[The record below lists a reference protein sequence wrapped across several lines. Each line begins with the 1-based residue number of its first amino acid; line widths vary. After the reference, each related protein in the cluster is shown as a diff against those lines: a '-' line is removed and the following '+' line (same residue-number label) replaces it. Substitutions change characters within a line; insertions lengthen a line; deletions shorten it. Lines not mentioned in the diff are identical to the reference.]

1 MITFEHIWPLLLLLA
16 VPLIV
21 WVGRRTNTG
30 LSESHLRLSTVVRGA
45 VVVLL
50 ALALMQPVWK
60 RPARLLSV
68 VFALDVSGSIAPA
81 FIDSAIDWIAETS
94 AEGAPAHA
102 RYVAFAGSPQ
112 AAGSA
117 QEIRDLSVSRGGAE
131 GSIDQ
136 DATDVEAALAYALR
150 NFDPRY
156 LRRLVL
162 ITDAN
167 ETQGDLLRLV
177 GQANEEGVRVFTLPA
192 GVRASGDSWVEAI
205 ELPEEVRQ
213 GEPVAALVH
222 VYARAETTGTLELRS
237 GGEVLETRDLS
248 FQPGPHV
255 IPFEVR
261 LPDTGTMTLEAE
273 LRTEGDSFPGN
284 DVYRRSMWVSG
295 RPRVLYVEGRPASV
309 RFLRDALRE
318 EDIEVV
324 VGDAATLPDDPAAL
338 EEFDAVILSDV
349 PIEGLTELRMRA
361 LESYVRDLG
370 GGLIFVGGESTYGEE
385 AYAETPIEEILPIW
399 FRVHEQRKDLALV
412 IVLDK
417 SFSMVGPKIE
427 LSKEAAKAALALL
440 EDTHRFGLLTFDH
453 SPYWTVP
460 IQFAEKKARINEYI
474 SSIIASAH
482 TNIYPALEK
491 AFEGLEEVEAE
502 VKHIILLSDGKTYPD
517 DYETLVTRMAE
528 AEITL
533 STVAVG
539 EEADRELLE
548 NIARWG
554 LGRSYYIREAARVPQ
569 IFIEET
575 QIASQSTLVEEAVR
589 PIVRTSVEAFDG
601 IDFSAAPALRGFVST
616 QAKDTAEVL
625 LESESEAPLL
635 ARWNYGLGKT
645 AIFTSDVKNRWAIDW
660 LEWDGYGKFWAQLV
674 RETMRHLDR
683 EQVDF
688 QVRRRGREAIVT
700 LNAVGED
707 GRFMNDLQPEVEVVA
722 PDGSSSVLPLRQ
734 VGSGSY
740 EARQALR
747 HDASAPYRFDLAE
760 AGLARQSRA
769 LFYADPD
776 EYRLYP
782 TNAALLRALSD
793 LTGGTYNPEPEEIFA
808 DYGDRTSMPTPLW
821 PYLAALALA
830 LYLLDIA
837 VRRAPWFYRRFAST
851 ATVAGGRTSE
861 S

>member
-1 MITFEHIWPLLLLLA
+1 L
-16 VPLIV
+16 
-21 WVGRRTNTG
+21 
-30 LSESHLRLSTVVRGA
+30 
-45 VVVLL
+45 
-50 ALALMQPVWK
+50 
-60 RPARLLSV
+60 
-68 VFALDVSGSIAPA
+68 VFA
-81 FIDSAIDWIAETS
+81 
-94 AEGAPAHA
+94 
-102 RYVAFAGSPQ
+102 
-112 AAGSA
+112 
-117 QEIRDLSVSRGGAE
+117 
-131 GSIDQ
+131 
-136 DATDVEAALAYALR
+136 
-150 NFDPRY
+150 
-156 LRRLVL
+156 
-162 ITDAN
+162 
-167 ETQGDLLRLV
+167 
-177 GQANEEGVRVFTLPA
+177 
-192 GVRASGDSWVEAI
+192 
-205 ELPEEVRQ
+205 
-213 GEPVAALVH
+213 
-222 VYARAETTGTLELRS
+222 
-237 GGEVLETRDLS
+237 GGE
-248 FQPGPHV
+248 
-255 IPFEVR
+255 
-261 LPDTGTMTLEAE
+261 A
-273 LRTEGDSFPGN
+273 
-284 DVYRRSMWVSG
+284 
-295 RPRVLYVEGRPASV
+295 
-309 RFLRDALRE
+309 
-318 EDIEVV
+318 
-324 VGDAATLPDDPAAL
+324 
-338 EEFDAVILSDV
+338 
-349 PIEGLTELRMRA
+349 
-361 LESYVRDLG
+361 
-370 GGLIFVGGESTYGEE
+370 TYGEE

-460 IQFAEKKARINEYI
+460 IQLAENKTRINEYI

-491 AFEGLEEVEAE
+491 AFEGLEDIEAE

-554 LGRSYYIREAARVPQ
+554 NGRSYYIREAARVPQ

-575 QIASQSTLVEEAVR
+575 QIASQSTLVEEAIR
-589 PIVRTSVEAFDG
+589 PVVRTSVEAFEG
-601 IDFSAAPALRGFVST
+601 IDFGAAPALKGFVST

-645 AIFTSDVKNRWAIDW
+645 AIFTSDVKNRWAVDW

-674 RETMRHLDR
+674 RETMRHIER
-683 EQVDF
+683 EQIDF
-688 QVRRRGREAIVT
+688 QVRRQGKEAVVV
-700 LNAVGED
+700 LDAVGED
-707 GRFMNDLQPEVEVVA
+707 GRYLNELLPEVEVVS
-722 PDGSSSVLPLRQ
+722 PDGSRSSVLLRQ

-740 EARQALR
+740 EARLPLQ
-747 HDASAPYRFDLAE
+747 HDPSAPYRFNLSGDRLAS
-760 AGLARQSRA
+760 QSRT

-782 TNAALLRALSD
+782 ANVPLLRALSD
-793 LTGGTYNPEPEEIFA
+793 LTGGKYRPEPDEIFA
-808 DYGDRTSMPTPLW
+808 DYGDRTSMPTQLW

-851 ATVAGGRTSE
+851 ATGADGRTSE

>member
-1 MITFEHIWPLLLLLA
+1 MITVAHIWPLFLLLA
-16 VPLIV
+16 VPLFV
-21 WVGRRTNTG
+21 WVRRRTATG
-30 LSESHLRLSTVVRGA
+30 LSDRHLALSTAVRSA
-45 VVVLL
+45 VIIML
-50 ALALMQPVWK
+50 ALALMQPIWH
-60 RPARLLSV
+60 RPARLMSV
-68 VFALDVSGSIAPA
+68 VFALDVSGSVAPT

-94 AEGAPAHA
+94 AAGAPAHA
-102 RYVAFAGSPQ
+102 RYIAFGGSPQ
-112 AAGSA
+112 AVGSA
-117 QEIRDLSVSRGGAE
+117 QGIRDLSVSRGGAG

-136 DATDVEAALAYALR
+136 DATDVEAAVAYALR

-167 ETQGDLLRLV
+167 ETQGDVLRLV
-177 GQANEEGVRVFTLPA
+177 GRANEEGVRVFTLPA

-205 ELPEEVRQ
+205 ELADEVRQ
-213 GEPVAALVH
+213 GEPVAARVH
-222 VYARAETTGTLELRS
+222 AYARAETSGTLELRS
-237 GGEVLETRDLS
+237 DGEVLEAREVTL
-248 FQPGPHV
+248 QPGPSV
-255 IPFEVR
+255 VPFEVR
-261 LPDTGTMTLEAE
+261 LPRTGTAVLEAE
-273 LRTEGDSFPGN
+273 LRTESDSFAGN
-284 DVYRRSMWVSG
+284 DLYRRSLWVSG
-295 RPRVLYVEGRPASV
+295 RPRVLYVEGRRGSV
-309 RFLRDALRE
+309 RFLRDALRA
-318 EDIEVV
+318 EDIDVV
-324 VGDAATLPDDPAAL
+324 VGEATDLPEDPAAL
-338 EEFDAVILSDV
+338 EGFDAVLLSDV
-349 PIEGLTELRMRA
+349 PIEGLTEPRMQA
-361 LESYVRDLG
+361 LETYVRDLG
-370 GGLIFVGGESTYGEE
+370 GGLIFAGGESTYGEE
-385 AYAETPIEEILPIW
+385 AYAETPVEEILPVW

-460 IQFAEKKARINEYI
+460 IQLAENKTRINEYI

-491 AFEGLEEVEAE
+491 AFEGLEEIEAE
-502 VKHIILLSDGKTYPD
+502 VEHIILLSDGKTYPD

-554 LGRSYYIREAARVPQ
+554 NGRSYYIREAARVPQ

-575 QIASQSTLVEEAVR
+575 QIASQSTLVEEEIR
-589 PIVRTSVEAFDG
+589 PILRTSVEAFAG
-601 IDFSAAPALRGFVST
+601 IDFDTAPPLKGFVST

-625 LESESEAPLL
+625 LATESEAPLL

-645 AIFTSDVKNRWAIDW
+645 AMFTSDVKNRWAVDW

-683 EQVDF
+683 EQIDF
-688 QVRRRGREAIVT
+688 RVGRQGREAVVA
-700 LNAVGED
+700 LDAVGED
-707 GRFMNDLQPEVEVVA
+707 GRYLNDLQPEVEVIA
-722 PDGSSSVLPLRQ
+722 PDGRSTLLPLRQ

-740 EARQALR
+740 ETKLALQP
-747 HDASAPYRFDLAE
+747 DASAPYRFELAG
-760 AGLARQSRA
+760 AGLAPQSRT

-782 TNAALLRALSD
+782 ANATLLRALSD
-793 LTGGTYNPEPEEIFA
+793 LTGGKYRPEPDEIFA

-821 PYLAALALA
+821 PYLAALALL

-837 VRRAPWFYRRFAST
+837 IRRAPWFYRRFAST
-851 ATVAGGRTSE
+851 ATAAGARTSA